1 MRAGRGE
8 MQETVLFGF
17 TPWRHASR
25 TGERTIRRRAS
36 WKSPVAATGPVQRFS
51 YRLTARGIVFS
62 IHSAIASAISAMI
75 SESLRPVRA
84 GT

>member
-1 MRAGRGE
+1 

-36 WKSPVAATGPVQRFS
+36 WKSPVAVTGPVQRFS

-75 SESLRPVRA
+75 SEFLRPVRA